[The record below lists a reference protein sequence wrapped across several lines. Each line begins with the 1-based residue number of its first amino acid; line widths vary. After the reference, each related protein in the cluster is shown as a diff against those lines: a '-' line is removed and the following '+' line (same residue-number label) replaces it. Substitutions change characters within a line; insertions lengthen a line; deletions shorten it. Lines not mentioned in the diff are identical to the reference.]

1 MYKELIQT
9 CRQNVQSLKSQIG
22 MCEAQITFGTK
33 RIKDKYKKQQEYLY
47 KKLKEEMYWLI
58 QYTLIDYVKEYLGG
72 NIKEGEHSYQASEE
86 YLRSQNVKII

>member
-58 QYTLIDYVKEYLGG
+58 QYTLIRLCKR
-72 NIKEGEHSYQASEE
+72 I
-86 YLRSQNVKII
+86 LRW